1 MLLSDRWPDTPAA
14 VAEAHQVEP
23 EEGGELDEGHA
34 DQVESRKGE
43 AVSSEIR
50 MPGGEL
56 PLPMLQFLLQ
66 FLHEKSTLVRSWVTP
81 ILKSQV
87 TP

>member
-1 MLLSDRWPDTPAA
+1 MLLSDRWLDMPAA
-14 VAEAHQVEP
+14 VAQARQVEH
-23 EEGGELDEGHA
+23 EEGGELDEGHS

-43 AVSSEIR
+43 VVSSEIH

-56 PLPMLQFLLQ
+56 PLPMLQFL
-66 FLHEKSTLVRSWVTP
+66 HEMSSLVRSWVTP

-87 TP
+87 TL

>member
-1 MLLSDRWPDTPAA
+1 MER
-14 VAEAHQVEP
+14 

-50 MPGGEL
+50 MPRGEL
-56 PLPMLQFLLQ
+56 SLPMLQFL
-66 FLHEKSTLVRSWVTP
+66 HEESAVVRSWVTS